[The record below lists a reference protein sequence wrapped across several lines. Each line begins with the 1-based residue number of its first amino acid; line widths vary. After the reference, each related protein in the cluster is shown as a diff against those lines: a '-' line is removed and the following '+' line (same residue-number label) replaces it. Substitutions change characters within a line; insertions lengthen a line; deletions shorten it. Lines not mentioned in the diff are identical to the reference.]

1 MEATDAI
8 HRRNHLFFNLLFILF
23 FTSALLYVLISK
35 DTLTCYYKTNYGIE
49 CPTCGFTRD
58 FKSILNFQTAHLINS
73 QSLLYFN
80 ILSTFFIARILI
92 SLILLFKFR
101 YRPILIVDL
110 MLICVFIA
118 AIALIYFKMIFQ
130 TVI

>member
-8 HRRNHLFFNLLFILF
+8 HRRNHLFFNLVFILF

-35 DTLTCYYKTNYGIE
+35 DTLTCYYKSNYGLD

-58 FKSILNFQTAHLINS
+58 FKSILNFQTTHLINP
-73 QSLLYFN
+73 QSLQYFY
-80 ILSTFFIARILI
+80 ILSSFFIARLLI

-101 YRPILIVDL
+101 YRPVLIVDL
-110 MLICVFIA
+110 IFIFA
-118 AIALIYFKMIFQ
+118 FIVSIALIYFKMIFQ